1 MPVKVKMFPSV
12 VCDEKDKSASVEVES
27 VHSEDWRGEELSE
40 CSGTLSE
47 ADSEQATTSSGF
59 SEDGSAIM
67 APRQNSVAERLK
79 EQVAKLDELLV
90 IVEKVS
96 AVVKAIFEANEKQ
109 KKEGAFH
116 GVDAVLQ
123 RQNSEALKN
132 ETLFIGTLSPHQID
146 GVKWMKVLDDHELSG
161 ILADEMGMGKTVQ
174 VIAFICLLLEQN
186 ISGPFLIVTP
196 LSVLN
201 NWESEFQRF
210 APKIPVVKFAGSKDQ
225 RMSLYPKLRRKTT
238 VLTTDMTP
246 VVLTSYDIA
255 LREQI
260 LAKFD
265 WRFIIVDEGH
275 RLKNAKSKLY
285 NTLKFHRSRSRLL
298 LTGTPLQNDINELWA
313 LLRFV
318 LPKIFPEEN
327 LLEDY
332 LKVSDF
338 QGNAEMEEDKR
349 SVINKVHQLL
359 LPFILRRVKSGNML
373 GLPPKKEMV
382 IYVPLTRT
390 QLDLYQSTLDGS
402 IIKKFNKKEEEEE
415 EDLYGPRKK
424 RRCTLNKR
432 PFYDSDT
439 SNSDDDSDPGIS
451 EKPRVLSK
459 TMEDKLINEC
469 RNSTCE
475 VLLHRELLRYSA
487 LTEAQS
493 KKRKEDYEENPYKGY
508 PELWYVDI
516 IRRMSAIPL
525 PADQSFEDL
534 PLENIFM
541 RELLFYR
548 SILESTDT
556 HDNQADDKFRG
567 YPDNVVNSILSQM
580 SQHPVPEDLVEE
592 GLTACS
598 DSCDGYVVSVK
609 QPLNSVAAPLCNVPT
624 NVTKIS
630 SDSEGNS
637 RTLAERYGYSVELTP
652 LNMGMQ
658 LRKISN
664 HPYLV
669 RMPVSNGC
677 MVVTDDL
684 VTSSGKFMV
693 LKALLPRFKQGGHK
707 VLIFSTFKKV
717 LDLLEVLLESLGYSY
732 CRLDG
737 ASSLDERTENVNEFC
752 NQENIFAFLI
762 STRAGGLGLN
772 LVAADT
778 VIIFDSDWNPQADLQ
793 AQDRCH
799 RIGQK
804 KPVNVYRLVTKG
816 TIDEVIMKTAVAKRK
831 LEKVVILEG
840 KFNLTADG
848 ANTEL
853 DRDKLRHLLQESLA
867 HCVIDSGD
875 SVLKPHQIERLLKR
889 RKFPADDDEDS
900 SSSEVEDLT
909 ELA

>member
-47 ADSEQATTSSGF
+47 VDSEQAATSSGF
-59 SEDGSAIM
+59 SEDGSAIV

-349 SVINKVHQLL
+349 SIINKVHQLL

-508 PELWYVDI
+508 PEL
-516 IRRMSAIPL
+516 
-525 PADQSFEDL
+525 
-534 PLENIFM
+534 
-541 RELLFYR
+541 
-548 SILESTDT
+548 
-556 HDNQADDKFRG
+556 
-567 YPDNVVNSILSQM
+567 
-580 SQHPVPEDLVEE
+580 
-592 GLTACS
+592 C
-598 DSCDGYVVSVK
+598 
-609 QPLNSVAAPLCNVPT
+609 
-624 NVTKIS
+624 

-637 RTLAERYGYSVELTP
+637 RALAESYGYSVELTP

-669 RMPVSNGC
+669 RMPVSNGR